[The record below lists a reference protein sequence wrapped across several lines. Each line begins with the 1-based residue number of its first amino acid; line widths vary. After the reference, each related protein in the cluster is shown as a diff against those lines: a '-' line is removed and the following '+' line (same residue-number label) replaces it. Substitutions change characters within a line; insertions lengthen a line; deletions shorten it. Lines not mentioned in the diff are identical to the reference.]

1 MTCVYCSFRFKDHSS
16 SGSESDSDA
25 EEATQ
30 SHCSKALK
38 PVVCMGWQ
46 PDSNVFVLG
55 EALHFR
61 DDGERIPPDEQECIY
76 IPFILEKLGLSNS
89 ISPINTLPDIQ
100 NPLYTVMDGIGQV
113 AGDNRICAL
122 FCLGMHVTT
131 DCSNRLLHVI

>member
-1 MTCVYCSFRFKDHSS
+1 MTFSLIIDICILLFQVQGPHS

-46 PDSNVFVLG
+46 PDSIVFVLG

-61 DDGERIPPDEQECIY
+61 DGGERIPPDEHEYIY
-76 IPFILEKLGLSNS
+76 IPFILEKLGLFNS

-113 AGDNRICAL
+113 AGITIYVPSSAL
-122 FCLGMHVTT
+122 VC
-131 DCSNRLLHVI
+131 I